1 MFRASP
7 LLVLLLVLA
16 GCKKDEP
23 AQPGGQAQAG
33 AATPAES
40 ARPATAEPAESPKPA
55 AGKEAA
61 KPANPMEALAQLAK
75 AGEAL
80 SKGMGQKQ
88 LGPVVN
94 WRDLQPFAPDKIG
107 DYAAEG
113 ELDGSTG
120 SMGAMKVSSVKRRY
134 KAGESQLRLEISD
147 TSMVPMLRA
156 GFAMA
161 AHVQEDSTR
170 GIKKG
175 VTVEGQPGLLEWRKA
190 GKRGKLAL
198 LVGGRFIVNL
208 RLRQTDD
215 PEAVVKLAKQLDLK
229 KLAELKGKE

>member
-1 MFRASP
+1 MFRAFP
-7 LLVLLLVLA
+7 LLVLLLAPA

-23 AQPGGQAQAG
+23 GQPGGQAQAG
-33 AATPAES
+33 APAETAKPAAAEPAP
-40 ARPATAEPAESPKPA
+40 ARPAT
-55 AGKEAA
+55 GNEAA

-80 SKGMGQKQ
+80 SKGMGQKE
-88 LGPVVN
+88 LGPVVS

-107 DYAAEG
+107 DHAAEG

-134 KAGESQLRLEISD
+134 KAGESELRLEISD

-208 RLRQTDD
+208 RLRPTDD
-215 PEAVVKLAKQLDLK
+215 PEAVVKLAKQIDLK